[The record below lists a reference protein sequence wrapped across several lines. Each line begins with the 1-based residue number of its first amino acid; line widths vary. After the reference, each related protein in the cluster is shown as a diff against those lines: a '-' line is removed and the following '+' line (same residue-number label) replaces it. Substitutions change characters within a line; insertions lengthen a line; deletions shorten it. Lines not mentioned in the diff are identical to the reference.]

1 MDNPTVS
8 VPAETPPRGSLRKRL
23 HLPSF
28 DIPFF
33 VGILLL
39 LAVGLLMLYSAG
51 FAGAFLKKGDSYFY
65 IRRQALFAA
74 VGLIAM
80 LVISFIPYNF
90 YRKWII
96 PFYLGCMVLLILVYL
111 IPTNDTE
118 HRWLYIGGIQFQP
131 SEFAKI
137 GVIIALADYMARNQ
151 KKMKTFSGGIVRP
164 AVIFGLPMLAILF
177 ETHLSGAILVAS
189 IGIVMMLCGGSK
201 PIQTLLVALAGALGA
216 GGVLSVT
223 GYMIKRVTTW
233 LNPESDAFGDGWQI
247 LQSLI
252 TIGSGGM
259 FGLGYGKSRQKY
271 LYMSEPQNDFI
282 FSIVSEELGFI
293 GVLFVLAL
301 FAFLIWRGIEIAIHA
316 PDAFSSL
323 VVIGIITRIAVQVIL
338 NLAVV
343 TNTVPVTG
351 ISLPFFSYGGTSL
364 LVLLCEMGIVL
375 QISRYSGMEKGSE

>member
-1 MDNPTVS
+1 
-8 VPAETPPRGSLRKRL
+8 
-23 HLPSF
+23 
-28 DIPFF
+28 
-33 VGILLL
+33 
-39 LAVGLLMLYSAG
+39 
-51 FAGAFLKKGDSYFY
+51 
-65 IRRQALFAA
+65 
-74 VGLIAM
+74 
-80 LVISFIPYNF
+80 
-90 YRKWII
+90 
-96 PFYLGCMVLLILVYL
+96 
-111 IPTNDTE
+111 
-118 HRWLYIGGIQFQP
+118 
-131 SEFAKI
+131 
-137 GVIIALADYMARNQ
+137 
-151 KKMKTFSGGIVRP
+151 
-164 AVIFGLPMLAILF
+164 
-177 ETHLSGAILVAS
+177 
-189 IGIVMMLCGGSK
+189 MMLCGGSK